1 MSVWQSEPVRTAL
14 YPILALIVGFAAARG
29 LIDNETAVFVASLGA
44 LILGAAGVEV
54 ARSQVTPV
62 AAAFDPVPS
71 EADLASVS
79 DAGETTIGNEG
90 TLS

>member
-54 ARSQVTPV
+54 ARSQVSPV
-62 AAAFDPVPS
+62 ALAVTPS
-71 EADLASVS
+71 EADLESVT
-79 DAGETTIGNEG
+79 DDEPEPLGQE
-90 TLS
+90 LS